1 MTVKKIPVKF
11 NHLERDWNL
20 INREK
25 KNYFQLSGRFQFH
38 SRQSIYTCNNE
49 VTVGLGST
57 VYPSHTEIYIY
68 LITFVG
74 ESSHPSSVDPLFI
87 NESILKNQLKF
98 DVCTEKCA
106 HKTSKWDPI
115 GVIPVIA

>member
-1 MTVKKIPVKF
+1 MA
-11 NHLERDWNL
+11 
-20 INREK
+20 
-25 KNYFQLSGRFQFH
+25 
-38 SRQSIYTCNNE
+38 
-49 VTVGLGST
+49 VGLGST

-68 LITFVG
+68 LITFVR